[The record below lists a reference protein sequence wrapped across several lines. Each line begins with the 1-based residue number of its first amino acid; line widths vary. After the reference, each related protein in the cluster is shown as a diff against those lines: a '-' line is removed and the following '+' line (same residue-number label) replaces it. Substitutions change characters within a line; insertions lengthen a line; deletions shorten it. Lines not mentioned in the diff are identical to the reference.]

1 MPVSLPDCSR
11 MLAAE
16 GVRHHLD
23 TEAGVIHVVL
33 ASRDYHSRRDE
44 RLIVIRLTAPDE
56 GRRCRMTL
64 HRAFLPGAGRD
75 TAALCL
81 AVCSLAAETPLIG
94 VEYDALQDDLRLVV
108 ETVVEDA
115 DLTMLQMLSMLD
127 SIVLAAETWPAALA
141 CNAGVPQRG
150 AA

>member
-1 MPVSLPDCSR
+1 MPVRLPDCSR

-16 GVRHHLD
+16 GVRHHFD
-23 TEAGVIHVVL
+23 SEAGVIHVVL
-33 ASRDYHSRRDE
+33 ASRDYRSRRDE

-64 HRAFLPGAGRD
+64 HRAFTPGGARD

-81 AVCSLAAETPLIG
+81 AVCSLAADAPLIG
-94 VEYDALQDDLRLVV
+94 VEYDASQDDLRLVV
-108 ETVVEDA
+108 ETVLEDA
-115 DLTMLQMLSMLD
+115 ELTMLQMLSMLD
-127 SIVLAAETWPAALA
+127 GIVLAAETWPAALKCPDA
-141 CNAGVPQRG
+141 PPQRE